1 MSIAPNKSPHCW
13 VVQDS
18 QASLERI
25 CKMLSQP
32 QVDYG
37 ALDSA
42 VHQLKGSAASFGA
55 HDVTNLCKQLRH
67 AVQNQQGPVATEL
80 VGQLSDAR
88 QALYVQLLA
97 FTELEERK
105 KQLMAKA

>member
-1 MSIAPNKSPHCW
+1 

-25 CKMLSQP
+25 RNMLVQP

-67 AVQNQQGPVATEL
+67 AVQNHQGPAATQLVAQL
-80 VGQLSDAR
+80 VEAR

-97 FTELEERK
+97 FTELEEQK
-105 KQLMAKA
+105 KQLMAQA